1 MRVTDPQRPAQP
13 THCVFQVPQGQPW
26 CLRGCVWWCAFPAGS
41 VGQDVGRDGACSP
54 CALSCRRIED
64 PASPG
69 SSRPLLCPLLGIPHT
84 DGLEGHKQS
93 TELCSVHSYPL
104 PHISLQGLRLQKQK
118 RLLLSMAQSSPSP
131 RGPPGLCRALLM
143 GIHQGKPHRVCRPGP
158 APGHTAPH
166 PSGCI
171 SGTAGSDAE
180 TKFRHRKQLLLGAAP
195 VEPTALSSAL
205 HCHQEPPHSCSHM
218 GPALLHSSRSQTRL
232 QRGTEK
238 RELYKN
244 REVRRSRT
252 ARGS

>member
-1 MRVTDPQRPAQP
+1 MVSAWMCLVVRIPCRVCGAGCGAR
-13 THCVFQVPQGQPW
+13 W
-26 CLRGCVWWCAFPAGS
+26 CLLP
-41 VGQDVGRDGACSP
+41 
-54 CALSCRRIED
+54 
-64 PASPG
+64 
-69 SSRPLLCPLLGIPHT
+69 LCP
-84 DGLEGHKQS
+84 
-93 TELCSVHSYPL
+93 ELQEDRGPCFPRLQQTPALPIAGDSPYRWSGGTQTIHRLRSVHSYPL

-131 RGPPGLCRALLM
+131 QGPPGLCRALLM

-166 PSGCI
+166 PLGCI
-171 SGTAGSDAE
+171 LGMAGSDAE
-180 TKFRHRKQLLLGAAP
+180 TKFRHHKQLLLGAAP

-205 HCHQEPPHSCSHM
+205 RCHQEPPHSCSHM